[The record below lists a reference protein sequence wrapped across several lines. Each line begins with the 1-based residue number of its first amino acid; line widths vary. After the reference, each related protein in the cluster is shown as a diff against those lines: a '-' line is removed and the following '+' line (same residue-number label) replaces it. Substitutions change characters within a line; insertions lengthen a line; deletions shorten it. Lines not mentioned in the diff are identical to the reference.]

1 MPKLTV
7 NDIEVEVEEGATVLH
22 ACEAANV
29 EIPSKGKNTNGNKA
43 VTNKGIASEA
53 HKTAIK
59 IPTAAT
65 YHAS

>member
-1 MPKLTV
+1 MLRARINPPKNKKIFLFAYGIAV
-7 NDIEVEVEEGATVLH
+7 S
-22 ACEAANV
+22 ANV
-29 EIPSKGKNTNGNKA
+29 EIPSKGKKTNGNKA

-59 IPTAAT
+59 TPTAAT